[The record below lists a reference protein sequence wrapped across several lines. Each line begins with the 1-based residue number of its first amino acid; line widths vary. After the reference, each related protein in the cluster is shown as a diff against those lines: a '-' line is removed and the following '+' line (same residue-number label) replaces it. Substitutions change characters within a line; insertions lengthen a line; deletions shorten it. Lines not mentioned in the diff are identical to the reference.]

1 MAFSDNVWKTRKS
14 RINTSERFKK
24 NDLISQILIA
34 YYSFFIIAITIVD
47 IKCENINFEILTLI
61 LSLQ

>member
-1 MAFSDNVWKTRKS
+1 MAFSDKVWTTRKS

-47 IKCENINFEILTLI
+47 IKNINNIYFYFCNEL
-61 LSLQ
+61 